1 MIKLTMNPFSC
12 DIEKFVHLTSCKSTN
27 EEVASFM
34 LNIESIGR
42 EAREKFIEECI
53 EDTTIF
59 EKPTK
64 PNKIHTYASD
74 NNNT

>member
-1 MIKLTMNPFSC
+1 MRYRKMCSFNI
-12 DIEKFVHLTSCKSTN
+12 TSCKSTN
-27 EEVASFM
+27 EEVA
-34 LNIESIGR
+34 LNIESIAR

-59 EKPTK
+59 EKGIK
-64 PNKIHTYASD
+64 PNKIHTYAFD